1 MPAGSRN
8 GFRDARRARPLPA
21 GGGAGETRRG
31 ERVRVA
37 GARLTVRQALA
48 QASLA
53 PIDAQVLL
61 AHVLGVG
68 RAWLVAHATDPLAM
82 RDVEAFFTLAKRRRD
97 GEPVAYLTGV
107 REFMGLAL
115 EVGRSVL
122 IPRPE
127 TETLVECAL
136 RAMPA
141 DRPLRVLD
149 LGTGSGAIA
158 LAVAQAR
165 PLAQVLGVDAS
176 PSALAVAIRNAERM
190 KLGNVA
196 WLQTDWYEGLGCEA
210 FDLIASNP
218 PYVAD
223 GDPHLA
229 EGDVRFE
236 PIGALRAG
244 PAGLDALRIVV
255 AGAPARLADGATL
268 VVEHGFDQA
277 DAVRALMDGAGFA
290 DSRTFR
296 DLAGIPRVCVAS
308 KPPAQA
314 SGRRGGAPIHDR

>member
-1 MPAGSRN
+1 VGHA
-8 GFRDARRARPLPA
+8 
-21 GGGAGETRRG
+21 
-31 ERVRVA
+31 
-37 GARLTVRQALA
+37 LTVRQAVA

-68 RAWLVAHATDPLAM
+68 RAWLAAHATDPLAP

-97 GEPVAYLTGV
+97 GEPVAYLTGT
-107 REFMGLAL
+107 REFFGLPL
-115 EVGRSVL
+115 SVDRSVL

-127 TETLVECAL
+127 TETLVDCAL
-136 RAMPA
+136 RALPA

-158 LAVAQAR
+158 LAIAHER
-165 PLAQVLGVDAS
+165 PNAQVLGVDAS
-176 PSALAVAIRNAERM
+176 ASALAVAMRNAGRV
-190 KLGNVA
+190 KLANVR
-196 WLQTDWYEGLGCEA
+196 WLQSDWYDGLENDA
-210 FDLIASNP
+210 PPFDLIASNP

-236 PIGALRAG
+236 PVAALRAG
-244 PAGLDALRIVV
+244 HDGLDALRIVI
-255 AGAPARLADGATL
+255 AGAPSRLVPGGTL

-277 DAVRALMDGAGFA
+277 DAVGALMRDAGFS
-290 DSRTFR
+290 DPRTFR
-296 DLAGIPRVCVAS
+296 DLAGIPRVCVAIEPFS
-308 KPPAQA
+308 QAQRQRA
-314 SGRRGGAPIHDR
+314 TTHDHRR